1 MDLDSLLPGAGRIGL
16 GGHLMLRRQI
26 APHNSI
32 RHIAAAAPTGASV
45 PEPTAGD
52 QP

>member
-26 APHNSI
+26 TPHNSI
-32 RHIAAAAPTGASV
+32 RHIAAVASTGASF